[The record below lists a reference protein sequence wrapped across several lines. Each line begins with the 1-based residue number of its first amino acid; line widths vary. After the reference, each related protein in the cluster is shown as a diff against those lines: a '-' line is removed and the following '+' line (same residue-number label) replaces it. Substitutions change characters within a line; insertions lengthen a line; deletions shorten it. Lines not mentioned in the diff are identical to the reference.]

1 MSNKQDISQT
11 VRQFILE
18 NVFGGNENSDL
29 KSDTSLISSRLMD
42 SIVAL
47 KLVTFLENKYGIEFE
62 AHEVSQ
68 DNLDSIDRVSD
79 FVLSKMK

>member
-68 DNLDSIDRVSD
+68 DNLDSIDRISD

>member
-1 MSNKQDISQT
+1 MSNKEDISQT

-68 DNLDSIDRVSD
+68 DNLDSIDRISD